1 MKKLIFA
8 TNNPGKLKEIKE
20 LLSNR
25 FDILSLAESGIETEI
40 PEDFDTFEENA
51 LQKARFIYERT
62 QIPVFADDSGLEVS
76 ALNGKPGVFS
86 ARYAGENCTPQD
98 NIDKL
103 LNELKNTSRRT
114 ARFVTVIAYVN
125 ELGQHRF
132 FDGICEGEITRE
144 EQGKEGFGYDPVFMP
159 KSYDETFAQMNAQL
173 KNKISHRAKAVEKL
187 VAFLSNQRA

>member
-20 LLSNR
+20 LLSDR

-114 ARFVTVIAYVN
+114 ARFVTEIAYVN
-125 ELGQHRF
+125 ESGQHRF

-144 EQGKEGFGYDPVFMP
+144 QQGKEGFGYDPVFTP
-159 KSYDETFAQMNAQL
+159 KGYDETFAQMKAQL

-187 VAFLSNQRA
+187 VSFLSNQPA